1 MEGKRIAKEENG
13 TCSND
18 SQSDSEEKESDDG
31 QVHHQPE
38 DATREEAFKVN
49 MVFVILVEFRA
60 SDFEVAELVAGAE
73 RAVFEKLVRIG
84 EHMKPLYIHGHLD
97 GAPVGHMMVDC
108 GASINIMPLSL
119 FKKHGHSERDL
130 KRTNM
135 SLSGFSGEPA
145 EAKGIMS
152 KELTIGSKTM
162 PTTFFMV
169 DVKGRYNML
178 LGQDW
183 IHANGCVPS
192 TLHQCVIQWVG
203 DSVEVVEADGLECVA
218 MNESQADIQGG
229 QMRCLIGRTNYDYV
243 SVSKGGGG
251 VIPISIKPMIS
262 LTRIMNE
269 VVINGEQGQ

>member
-203 DSVEVVEADGLECVA
+203 DSVEVVEADGSECVA

-229 QMRCLIGRTNYDYV
+229 QMSCLTGRTNYDYV

-269 VVINGEQGQ
+269 VVIIGEQGQ